1 MVRKQSY
8 NGTICVF
15 LALVLLLIMSLI
27 LVFLESAS
35 HAASASYAQML
46 QKTATGS
53 VMGEYYG
60 PLFAE
65 YGILAIDSGFD
76 TKKTD
81 SKELERRL
89 MRYMED
95 ENVWGYTCEDI
106 RVTDMKKL
114 LDNDGTEFLSQAISY
129 EKYAAA
135 EDVLDEITSRLK
147 SLGDQKAITKV
158 MEKRMDIE
166 DELAVIDKKTLE
178 LMKLIDGVNL
188 TLGAKTSSLLG
199 YDIEEWFIKK
209 LYVGENSMTGTGINN
224 PSVYE
229 NLKGR
234 YADIVDLSS
243 TYKAALKVYA
253 DKVKAISAELE
264 KIDALYTEL
273 GVCGETIKLKEE
285 EIEEKKKV
293 TEELE
298 EKIAEIEQ
306 KAASDDAEETDDTEE
321 NKTEESKPEKKPAQK
336 TEAKK
341 DDSTSK
347 EKELDA
353 LKKELAEINSSI
365 EELNEQIA
373 ELERSKADI
382 AILIE
387 ELSESIAGKQMEIDD
402 IAGNLKKVSDYVYTL
417 LTEVI
422 TKLSRVCEI
431 VDEVAEKQEKVKP
444 LIDDFE
450 GILRTVGP
458 ILSND
463 LKEEM
468 EETLDFMKAYVGYG
482 NSKITTTD
490 FDAIKKTAEYDLAL
504 LSGID
509 IEAYR
514 FTGADTYEEAMEK
527 LGRLPEDDGVFKSFS
542 YSGFSFDYSE
552 IQESALEN
560 KLVAEFEDN
569 VADGYL
575 SLFLPDNVK
584 LSDNAMLS
592 ELLPSL
598 WYEVEGEKE
607 DDLESITDGADDKGG
622 GELLSDA
629 DEGSGLSDIADL
641 VTDGFEALGSK
652 LLSSMYMRHQ
662 FKSFKNRSV
671 EGDTVLDYELEYIL
685 SGFETDKAN
694 LSAAATKIML
704 LRLAICTVY
713 TLTQKDLKAQAQ
725 TLAISIMGFTGLPF
739 LITIVKYLILFL
751 WAAAQAV
758 IETAAILRGK
768 KVPIIPNSDSF
779 CLSLAELP
787 FFATLIDEKADNFS
801 ESKLYLDYDD
811 YLLVLT
817 LLQSEKTTAAR
828 ALDIIQE
835 NIRYK
840 YNDDFLIS
848 NAVTSFSCTA
858 TFRAPYKYTGLLG
871 LTEAGAGYMVEVTDR
886 VAY

>member
-1 MVRKQSY
+1 MVKKNSC

-15 LALVLLLIMSLI
+15 LALVILLIMSLV

-35 HAASASYAQML
+35 HAASKSYAQML
-46 QKTATGS
+46 LKTSTGS
-53 VMGEYYG
+53 VLGEYYG

-76 TKKTD
+76 TKKSD

-89 MRYMED
+89 LRYMD
-95 ENVWGYTCEDI
+95 DNVWDYTCEDI
-106 RVTDMKKL
+106 RVTEMKKL
-114 LDNDGTEFLSQAISY
+114 LDENGTEFMSQAAEY
-129 EKYAAA
+129 EKYAAP

-147 SLGDQKAITKV
+147 SLGDQKTITKV

-166 DELAVIDKKTLE
+166 DELAIIDKKTLE

-188 TLGAKTSSLLG
+188 TMGAKTSSLLG
-199 YDIEEWFIKK
+199 YEIEDWFIKK
-209 LYVGENSMTGTGINN
+209 MFVGENTMTGTGINN
-224 PSVYE
+224 PSVYAR
-229 NLKGR
+229 LKDR

-243 TYKAALKVYA
+243 TYRSALSLYAGKLKALSSDM
-253 DKVKAISAELE
+253 DKLE
-264 KIDALYTEL
+264 AMQTQI
-273 GVCGETIKLKEE
+273 GVCNETIKALQKQIENTAKE
-285 EIEEKKKV
+285 IAALQ
-293 TEELE
+293 TELANLE
-298 EKIAEIEQ
+298 ENVP
-306 KAASDDAEETDDTEE
+306 DDDTEQKGKEEYEQEIAVLYADIDEFNEQIAE
-321 NKTEESKPEKKPAQK
+321 NERLIADT
-336 TEAKK
+336 T
-341 DDSTSK
+341 D
-347 EKELDA
+347 
-353 LKKELAEINSSI
+353 II
-365 EELNEQIA
+365 EELNEKIMERQLEIGEIA
-373 ELERSKADI
+373 DS
-382 AILIE
+382 
-387 ELSESIAGKQMEIDD
+387 
-402 IAGNLKKVSDYVYTL
+402 LKKVSDYTYTL
-417 LTEVI
+417 LVEVES
-422 TKLSRVCEI
+422 KLIRVCDI
-431 VDEVAEKQEKVKP
+431 VDEIAEKQEKVKP

-450 GILRTVGP
+450 SVLRTVGP
-458 ILSND
+458 VLSD
-463 LKEEM
+463 DFKQEL

-482 NSKITTTD
+482 NNKVTTTD
-490 FDAIKKTAEYDLAL
+490 FDAIKKTAEYDLNL
-504 LSGID
+504 LTGID
-509 IEAYR
+509 VEAYR
-514 FTGADTYEEAMEK
+514 FSGSDTYEEVTEK
-527 LGRLPEDDGVFKSFS
+527 LGRLPKDENIFYEFS

-560 KLVAEFEDN
+560 KLVAEFENN
-569 VADGYL
+569 VSDGYL

-584 LSDNAMLS
+584 LSDNSMLS

-598 WYEVEGEKE
+598 WYEVEGEDE
-607 DDLESITDGADDKGG
+607 ENLDDITDGADDKGG

-629 DEGSGLSDIADL
+629 DEGSGLSDIADM
-641 VTDGFEALGSK
+641 VSDGFESLGSK

-662 FKSFKNRSV
+662 FKSFKNRSA

-758 IETAAILRGK
+758 IETAAIMRGK
-768 KVPIIPNSDSF
+768 KVPVIPNSESF
-779 CLSLAELP
+779 CLTLAELP
-787 FFATLIDEKADNFS
+787 LFATLVDEKADNFA
-801 ESKLYLDYDD
+801 ESQLYLDYDD

-828 ALDIIQE
+828 AMDIIQE

-840 YNDDFLIS
+840 YNDDFLIN

-858 TFRAPYKYTGLLG
+858 TFMAPYKYTNLLG
-871 LTEAGAGYMVEVTDR
+871 LSGADAVYEIEVSDR
-886 VAY
+886 VSY

>member
-1 MVRKQSY
+1 MVKRNSC

-15 LALVLLLIMSLI
+15 LALVILLIMSLV

-35 HAASASYAQML
+35 HAASKSYAQML
-46 QKTATGS
+46 LKTSTGS
-53 VMGEYYG
+53 VLGEYYG

-76 TKKTD
+76 TKKSD

-89 MRYMED
+89 LRYMD
-95 ENVWGYTCEDI
+95 DNVWDYTCEDI
-106 RVTDMKKL
+106 RVTEMKKL
-114 LDNDGTEFLSQAISY
+114 LDENGTEFMSQAAEY
-129 EKYAAA
+129 EKYAAP

-147 SLGDQKAITKV
+147 SLGDQKTITKV

-166 DELAVIDKKTLE
+166 DELAIIDKKTLE

-188 TLGAKTSSLLG
+188 TMGAKTSSLLG
-199 YDIEEWFIKK
+199 YEIEDWFIKK
-209 LYVGENSMTGTGINN
+209 MFVGENTMTGTGINN
-224 PSVYE
+224 PSVYAR
-229 NLKGR
+229 LKDR

-243 TYKAALKVYA
+243 TYRSALSLYAGKLKALSSDM
-253 DKVKAISAELE
+253 DKLE
-264 KIDALYTEL
+264 AMQTQI
-273 GVCGETIKLKEE
+273 GVCNETIKALQKQIENTAKE
-285 EIEEKKKV
+285 IAALQ
-293 TEELE
+293 TELANLE
-298 EKIAEIEQ
+298 ENVP
-306 KAASDDAEETDDTEE
+306 DDDTEQKGKEEYEQEIADLYADIDEFNEQIAE
-321 NKTEESKPEKKPAQK
+321 NERLIADT
-336 TEAKK
+336 T
-341 DDSTSK
+341 D
-347 EKELDA
+347 
-353 LKKELAEINSSI
+353 II
-365 EELNEQIA
+365 EELNEKIMERQLEIGEIA
-373 ELERSKADI
+373 DS
-382 AILIE
+382 
-387 ELSESIAGKQMEIDD
+387 
-402 IAGNLKKVSDYVYTL
+402 LKKVSDYTYTL
-417 LTEVI
+417 LVEVESMLI
-422 TKLSRVCEI
+422 RVCDI
-431 VDEVAEKQEKVKP
+431 VDEIAEKQEKVKP

-450 GILRTVGP
+450 SVLRTVGTV
-458 ILSND
+458 LSD
-463 LKEEM
+463 DFKQEL

-482 NSKITTTD
+482 NNKVTTTD
-490 FDAIKKTAEYDLAL
+490 FDAIKKTAEYDLNL
-504 LSGID
+504 LTGID
-509 IEAYR
+509 VEAYR
-514 FTGADTYEEAMEK
+514 FSGSDTYEEVTEK
-527 LGRLPEDDGVFKSFS
+527 LGRLPKDENIFYEFS

-560 KLVAEFEDN
+560 KLVAEFENN
-569 VADGYL
+569 VSDGYL

-584 LSDNAMLS
+584 LSDNSMLS

-598 WYEVEGEKE
+598 WYEVEGEDEE
-607 DDLESITDGADDKGG
+607 DLDDITDGADDKGG

-629 DEGSGLSDIADL
+629 DERSGLSDIADM
-641 VTDGFEALGSK
+641 VSDGFESLGSK

-662 FKSFKNRSV
+662 FKSFKNRSA

-758 IETAAILRGK
+758 IETAAIMRGK
-768 KVPIIPNSDSF
+768 KVPVIPNSESF
-779 CLSLAELP
+779 CLTLAELP
-787 FFATLIDEKADNFS
+787 LFATLVDEKADNFA
-801 ESKLYLDYDD
+801 ESQLYLDYDD

-828 ALDIIQE
+828 AMDIIQE

-840 YNDDFLIS
+840 YNDDFLIN

-858 TFRAPYKYTGLLG
+858 TFMAPYKYTNLLG
-871 LTEAGAGYMVEVTDR
+871 LSGADAVYEIEVSDR
-886 VAY
+886 VSY

>member
-1 MVRKQSY
+1 MVKKNSC

-15 LALVLLLIMSLI
+15 LALVILLIMSLV

-35 HAASASYAQML
+35 HAASKSYAQML
-46 QKTATGS
+46 LKTSTGS
-53 VMGEYYG
+53 VLGEYYG

-76 TKKTD
+76 TKKSD

-89 MRYMED
+89 LRYMD
-95 ENVWGYTCEDI
+95 DNVWDYTCEDI
-106 RVTDMKKL
+106 RVTEMKKL
-114 LDNDGTEFLSQAISY
+114 LDENGTEFMSQAAEY
-129 EKYAAA
+129 EKYAAP

-147 SLGDQKAITKV
+147 SLGDQKTITKV

-166 DELAVIDKKTLE
+166 DELAIIDKKTLE

-188 TLGAKTSSLLG
+188 TMGAKTSSLLG
-199 YDIEEWFIKK
+199 YEIEDWFIKK
-209 LYVGENSMTGTGINN
+209 MFVGENTMTGTGINN
-224 PSVYE
+224 PSVYAR
-229 NLKGR
+229 LKDR

-243 TYKAALKVYA
+243 TYRSALSLYAGKLKALSSDM
-253 DKVKAISAELE
+253 DKLE
-264 KIDALYTEL
+264 AMQTQI
-273 GVCGETIKLKEE
+273 GVCNETIKALQKQIENTAKE
-285 EIEEKKKV
+285 IAALQ
-293 TEELE
+293 TELANLE
-298 EKIAEIEQ
+298 ENVPN
-306 KAASDDAEETDDTEE
+306 DDTEQKGKEEYEQEIAVLYADIDEFNEQIAE
-321 NKTEESKPEKKPAQK
+321 NERLIADT
-336 TEAKK
+336 T
-341 DDSTSK
+341 D
-347 EKELDA
+347 
-353 LKKELAEINSSI
+353 II
-365 EELNEQIA
+365 EELNEKIMERQLEIGEIA
-373 ELERSKADI
+373 DSLR
-382 AILIE
+382 
-387 ELSESIAGKQMEIDD
+387 
-402 IAGNLKKVSDYVYTL
+402 KVSDYTYTL
-417 LTEVI
+417 LVEVES
-422 TKLSRVCEI
+422 KLIRVCDI
-431 VDEVAEKQEKVKP
+431 VDEIAEKQEKVKP

-450 GILRTVGP
+450 SVLRTVGP
-458 ILSND
+458 VLSD
-463 LKEEM
+463 DFKQEL

-482 NSKITTTD
+482 NNKVTTTD
-490 FDAIKKTAEYDLAL
+490 FDAIKKTAEYDLNL
-504 LSGID
+504 LTGID
-509 IEAYR
+509 VEAYR
-514 FTGADTYEEAMEK
+514 FSGSDTYEEVTEK
-527 LGRLPEDDGVFKSFS
+527 LGRLPKDENIFYEFS

-560 KLVAEFEDN
+560 KLVAEFENN
-569 VADGYL
+569 VSDGYL

-584 LSDNAMLS
+584 LSDNSMLS

-598 WYEVEGEKE
+598 WYEVEGEDE
-607 DDLESITDGADDKGG
+607 ENLDDITDGADDKGG

-629 DEGSGLSDIADL
+629 DEGSGLSDIADM
-641 VTDGFEALGSK
+641 VSDGFESLGSK

-662 FKSFKNRSV
+662 FKSFKNRSA

-758 IETAAILRGK
+758 IETAAIMRGK
-768 KVPIIPNSDSF
+768 KVPVIPNSESF
-779 CLSLAELP
+779 CLTLAELP
-787 FFATLIDEKADNFS
+787 LFATLVDEKADNFA
-801 ESKLYLDYDD
+801 ESQLYLDYDD

-828 ALDIIQE
+828 AMDIIQE

-840 YNDDFLIS
+840 YNDDFLIN

-858 TFRAPYKYTGLLG
+858 TFMAPYKYTNLLG
-871 LTEAGAGYMVEVTDR
+871 LSGADAVYEIEVSDR
-886 VAY
+886 VSY

>member
-1 MVRKQSY
+1 MVKKNSC

-15 LALVLLLIMSLI
+15 LALVILLIMSLV

-35 HAASASYAQML
+35 HAASKSYAQML
-46 QKTATGS
+46 LKTSTGS
-53 VMGEYYG
+53 VLGEYYG

-76 TKKTD
+76 TKKSD

-89 MRYMED
+89 LRYMD
-95 ENVWGYTCEDI
+95 DNVWDYTCEDI
-106 RVTDMKKL
+106 RVTEMKKL
-114 LDNDGTEFLSQAISY
+114 LDENGTEFMSQAAEY
-129 EKYAAA
+129 EKYAAP

-147 SLGDQKAITKV
+147 SLGDQKTITKV

-166 DELAVIDKKTLE
+166 DELAIIDKKTLE

-188 TLGAKTSSLLG
+188 TMGAKTSSLLG
-199 YDIEEWFIKK
+199 YEIEDWFIKK
-209 LYVGENSMTGTGINN
+209 MFVGENTMTGTGINN
-224 PSVYE
+224 PSVYAR
-229 NLKGR
+229 LKDR

-243 TYKAALKVYA
+243 TYRSALSLYAGKLKALSSDM
-253 DKVKAISAELE
+253 DKLE
-264 KIDALYTEL
+264 AMQTQI
-273 GVCGETIKLKEE
+273 GVCNETIKALQKQIENTAKE
-285 EIEEKKKV
+285 IAALQ
-293 TEELE
+293 TELANLE
-298 EKIAEIEQ
+298 ENVP
-306 KAASDDAEETDDTEE
+306 DDDTEQKGKEEYEQEIADLYADIDEFNEQIAE
-321 NKTEESKPEKKPAQK
+321 NERLIADT
-336 TEAKK
+336 T
-341 DDSTSK
+341 D
-347 EKELDA
+347 
-353 LKKELAEINSSI
+353 II
-365 EELNEQIA
+365 EELNEKIMERQLEIGEIA
-373 ELERSKADI
+373 DS
-382 AILIE
+382 
-387 ELSESIAGKQMEIDD
+387 
-402 IAGNLKKVSDYVYTL
+402 LKKVSDYTYTL
-417 LTEVI
+417 LVEVES
-422 TKLSRVCEI
+422 KLIRVCDI
-431 VDEVAEKQEKVKP
+431 VDEIAEKQEKVKP

-450 GILRTVGP
+450 SVLRTVGP
-458 ILSND
+458 VLSD
-463 LKEEM
+463 DFKQEL

-482 NSKITTTD
+482 NNKVTTTD
-490 FDAIKKTAEYDLAL
+490 FDAIKKTAEYDLNL
-504 LSGID
+504 LTGID
-509 IEAYR
+509 VEAYR
-514 FTGADTYEEAMEK
+514 FSGSDTYEEVTEK
-527 LGRLPEDDGVFKSFS
+527 LGRLPKDENIFYEFS

-560 KLVAEFEDN
+560 KLVAEFENN
-569 VADGYL
+569 VSDGYL

-584 LSDNAMLS
+584 LSDNSMLS

-598 WYEVEGEKE
+598 WYEVEGEDE
-607 DDLESITDGADDKGG
+607 ENLDDITDGADDKGG

-629 DEGSGLSDIADL
+629 DEGSGLSDIADM
-641 VTDGFEALGSK
+641 VSDGFESLGSK

-662 FKSFKNRSV
+662 FKSFKNRSA

-758 IETAAILRGK
+758 IETAAIMRGK
-768 KVPIIPNSDSF
+768 KVPVIPNSESF
-779 CLSLAELP
+779 CLTLAELP
-787 FFATLIDEKADNFS
+787 LFATLVDEKADNFA
-801 ESKLYLDYDD
+801 ESQLYLDYDD

-828 ALDIIQE
+828 AMDIIQE

-840 YNDDFLIS
+840 YNDDFLIN

-858 TFRAPYKYTGLLG
+858 TFMAPYKYTNLLG
-871 LTEAGAGYMVEVTDR
+871 LSGADAVYEIEVSDR
-886 VAY
+886 VSY

>member
-1 MVRKQSY
+1 MVKRNSC

-15 LALVLLLIMSLI
+15 LALVILLIMSLV

-35 HAASASYAQML
+35 HAASKSYAQML
-46 QKTATGS
+46 LKTSTGS
-53 VMGEYYG
+53 VLGEYYG

-76 TKKTD
+76 TKKSD

-89 MRYMED
+89 LRYMD
-95 ENVWGYTCEDI
+95 DNVWDYTCEDI
-106 RVTDMKKL
+106 RVTEMKKL
-114 LDNDGTEFLSQAISY
+114 LDENGTEFMSQAAEY
-129 EKYAAA
+129 EKYAAP

-147 SLGDQKAITKV
+147 SLGDQKTITKV

-166 DELAVIDKKTLE
+166 DELAIIDKKTLE

-188 TLGAKTSSLLG
+188 TMGAKTSSLLG
-199 YDIEEWFIKK
+199 YEIEDWFIKK
-209 LYVGENSMTGTGINN
+209 MFVGENTMTGTGINN
-224 PSVYE
+224 PSVYAR
-229 NLKGR
+229 LKDR

-243 TYKAALKVYA
+243 TYRSALSLYAGKLKALSSDM
-253 DKVKAISAELE
+253 DKLE
-264 KIDALYTEL
+264 AMQTQI
-273 GVCGETIKLKEE
+273 GVCNETIKALQKQIENTAKE
-285 EIEEKKKV
+285 IAALQ
-293 TEELE
+293 TELANLE
-298 EKIAEIEQ
+298 ENVP
-306 KAASDDAEETDDTEE
+306 DDDTEQKGKEEYEQEIADLYADIDEFNEQIAE
-321 NKTEESKPEKKPAQK
+321 NERLIADT
-336 TEAKK
+336 T
-341 DDSTSK
+341 D
-347 EKELDA
+347 
-353 LKKELAEINSSI
+353 II
-365 EELNEQIA
+365 EELNEKIMERQLEIGEIA
-373 ELERSKADI
+373 DS
-382 AILIE
+382 
-387 ELSESIAGKQMEIDD
+387 
-402 IAGNLKKVSDYVYTL
+402 LKKVSDYTYTL
-417 LTEVI
+417 LVEVES
-422 TKLSRVCEI
+422 KLIRVCDI
-431 VDEVAEKQEKVKP
+431 VDEIAEKQEKVKP

-450 GILRTVGP
+450 SVLRTVGP
-458 ILSND
+458 VLSD
-463 LKEEM
+463 DFKQEL

-482 NSKITTTD
+482 NNKVTTTD
-490 FDAIKKTAEYDLAL
+490 FDAIKKTAEYDLNL
-504 LSGID
+504 LTGID
-509 IEAYR
+509 VEAYR
-514 FTGADTYEEAMEK
+514 FSGSDTYEEVNEK
-527 LGRLPEDDGVFKSFS
+527 LGRLPKDENIFYEFS

-560 KLVAEFEDN
+560 KLVAEFENN
-569 VADGYL
+569 VSDGYL

-584 LSDNAMLS
+584 LSDNSMLS

-598 WYEVEGEKE
+598 WYEVEGEDEE
-607 DDLESITDGADDKGG
+607 DLDDITDGADDKGG

-629 DEGSGLSDIADL
+629 DEGSGLSDIADM
-641 VTDGFEALGSK
+641 VSDGFESLGSK

-662 FKSFKNRSV
+662 FKSFKNRSA

-758 IETAAILRGK
+758 IETAAIMRGK
-768 KVPIIPNSDSF
+768 KVPVIPNSESF
-779 CLSLAELP
+779 CLTLAELP
-787 FFATLIDEKADNFS
+787 LFATLVDEKADNFA
-801 ESKLYLDYDD
+801 ESQLYLDYDD

-828 ALDIIQE
+828 AMDIIQE

-840 YNDDFLIS
+840 YNDDFLIN

-858 TFRAPYKYTGLLG
+858 TFMAPYKYTNLLG
-871 LTEAGAGYMVEVTDR
+871 LSGADAVYEIEVSDR
-886 VAY
+886 VSY

>member
-1 MVRKQSY
+1 
-8 NGTICVF
+8 
-15 LALVLLLIMSLI
+15 MSLI

-46 QKTATGS
+46 LKTSTGS
-53 VMGEYYG
+53 VLGEYYG
-60 PLFAE
+60 PLFEE
-65 YGILAIDSGFD
+65 YGIFAIDSGFD

-89 MRYMED
+89 MRYMD
-95 ENVWGYTCEDI
+95 DNVWGYTCEDLK
-106 RVTDMKKL
+106 VTDMRKL
-114 LDNDGTEFLSQAISY
+114 LDSDGSEFISQAVAY

-209 LYVGENSMTGTGINN
+209 LYVGDNSMTGTGINN

-229 NLKGR
+229 HLKGK

-243 TYKAALKVYA
+243 TYKAALRLYA
-253 DKVKAISAELE
+253 DKVKAISAQMA
-264 KIDALYTEL
+264 KIDSLTAEL
-273 GVCGETIKLKEE
+273 GVCSETIKSLDE
-285 EIEEKKKV
+285 EIEEKKKAA
-293 TEELE
+293 EELE
-298 EKIAEIEQ
+298 DKIASLSEND
-306 KAASDDAEETDDTEE
+306 SAEYE
-321 NKTEESKPEKKPAQK
+321 
-336 TEAKK
+336 
-341 DDSTSK
+341 
-347 EKELDA
+347 
-353 LKKELAEINSSI
+353 KELAELNTSIAETEEQIADLERQKADIYIEI
-365 EELNEQIA
+365 EELTELIA
-373 ELERSKADI
+373 E
-382 AILIE
+382 
-387 ELSESIAGKQMEIDD
+387 KQTEIDD
-402 IAGNLKKVSDYVYTL
+402 VSGNLKKVSDYVYTL
-417 LTEVI
+417 LSEVNA
-422 TKLSRVCEI
+422 KLARVCEI
-431 VDEVAEKQEKVKP
+431 VDEIAAKQEKVKP

-450 GILRTVGP
+450 GVLRTVGP
-458 ILSND
+458 ILTDD
-463 LKEEM
+463 LKEEL

-490 FDAIKKTAEYDLAL
+490 FDAIKKTAEYDLDL
-504 LSGID
+504 LSKLD

-514 FTGADTYEEAMEK
+514 FLGSDTYEEAMDK
-527 LGRLPEDDGVFKSFS
+527 LSRLPADESIFTAFS

-560 KLVAEFEDN
+560 KLVEEFENN
-569 VADGYL
+569 VSDGYL

-584 LSDNAMLS
+584 LSENSMLS

-598 WYEVEGEKE
+598 WYEVGGGGDEASL
-607 DDLESITDGADDKGG
+607 DDITNGADDKGG

-629 DEGSGLSDIADL
+629 DEGSGLSDIADM
-641 VTDGFEALGSK
+641 VTDGFEAFGEK

-725 TLAISIMGFTGLPF
+725 ALAISIMGFTGLPF

-758 IETAAILRGK
+758 IETAAIMRGK
-768 KVPIIPNSDSF
+768 KVPIIPNSESF
-779 CLSLAELP
+779 CLTLAELP
-787 FFATLIDEKADNFS
+787 LFAVLIDEKADNFS
-801 ESKLYLDYDD
+801 ESQLYLDYDD

-828 ALDIIQE
+828 ALDVIQE

-848 NAVTSFSCTA
+848 NAVTAFSCTA
-858 TFRAPYKYTGLLG
+858 TFRAPYRYTALLG
-871 LTEAGAGYMVEVTDR
+871 FTEPGAGYTVEVTDR

>member
-1 MVRKQSY
+1 MVKRNSC

-15 LALVLLLIMSLI
+15 LALVILLIMSLV

-35 HAASASYAQML
+35 HAASKSYAQML
-46 QKTATGS
+46 LKTSTGS
-53 VMGEYYG
+53 VLGEYYG

-76 TKKTD
+76 TKKSD

-89 MRYMED
+89 LRYMD
-95 ENVWGYTCEDI
+95 DNVWDYTCEDI
-106 RVTDMKKL
+106 RVTEMKKL
-114 LDNDGTEFLSQAISY
+114 LDENGTEFMSQAAEY
-129 EKYAAA
+129 EKYAAP

-147 SLGDQKAITKV
+147 SLGDQKTITKV

-166 DELAVIDKKTLE
+166 DELAIIDKKTLE

-188 TLGAKTSSLLG
+188 TMGAKTSSLLG
-199 YDIEEWFIKK
+199 YEIEDWFIKK
-209 LYVGENSMTGTGINN
+209 MFVGENTMTGTGINN
-224 PSVYE
+224 PSVYAR
-229 NLKGR
+229 LKDR

-243 TYKAALKVYA
+243 TYRSALSLYAGKLKALSSDM
-253 DKVKAISAELE
+253 DKLE
-264 KIDALYTEL
+264 AMQTQI
-273 GVCGETIKLKEE
+273 GVCNETIKALQKQIENTAKE
-285 EIEEKKKV
+285 IAALQ
-293 TEELE
+293 TELANLE
-298 EKIAEIEQ
+298 ENVP
-306 KAASDDAEETDDTEE
+306 DDDTEQKGKEEYEQGIADLYADIDEFNEQIAE
-321 NKTEESKPEKKPAQK
+321 NERLIADT
-336 TEAKK
+336 T
-341 DDSTSK
+341 D
-347 EKELDA
+347 
-353 LKKELAEINSSI
+353 II
-365 EELNEQIA
+365 EELNEKITERQLEIGEIA
-373 ELERSKADI
+373 DS
-382 AILIE
+382 
-387 ELSESIAGKQMEIDD
+387 
-402 IAGNLKKVSDYVYTL
+402 LKKVSDYTYTL
-417 LTEVI
+417 LVEVES
-422 TKLSRVCEI
+422 KLIRVCDI
-431 VDEVAEKQEKVKP
+431 VDEIAEKQEKVKP

-450 GILRTVGP
+450 SVLMTIGP
-458 ILSND
+458 VLSD
-463 LKEEM
+463 DFKQEL

-482 NSKITTTD
+482 NNKVTTTD
-490 FDAIKKTAEYDLAL
+490 FDAIKKTAEYDLNL
-504 LSGID
+504 LTGID
-509 IEAYR
+509 VEAYR
-514 FTGADTYEEAMEK
+514 FSGSDTYEEVTEK
-527 LGRLPEDDGVFKSFS
+527 LGRLPKDENIFYEFS

-560 KLVAEFEDN
+560 KLVAEFENN
-569 VADGYL
+569 VSDGYL

-584 LSDNAMLS
+584 LSDNSMLS

-598 WYEVEGEKE
+598 WYEVEGEDEE
-607 DDLESITDGADDKGG
+607 DLDDITDGADDKGG

-629 DEGSGLSDIADL
+629 DEGSGLSDIADM
-641 VTDGFEALGSK
+641 VSDGFESLGSK

-662 FKSFKNRSV
+662 FKSFKNRSA

-758 IETAAILRGK
+758 IETAAIMRGK
-768 KVPIIPNSDSF
+768 KVPVIPNSESF
-779 CLSLAELP
+779 CLTLAELP
-787 FFATLIDEKADNFS
+787 LFATLVDEKADNFA
-801 ESKLYLDYDD
+801 ESQLYLDYDD

-828 ALDIIQE
+828 AMDIIQE

-840 YNDDFLIS
+840 YNDDFLIN

-858 TFRAPYKYTGLLG
+858 TFMAPYKYTNLLG
-871 LTEAGAGYMVEVTDR
+871 LSGADAVYEIEVSDR
-886 VAY
+886 VSY

>member
-1 MVRKQSY
+1 MVKRNSC

-15 LALVLLLIMSLI
+15 LALVILLIMSLV

-35 HAASASYAQML
+35 HAASKSYAQML
-46 QKTATGS
+46 LKTSTGS
-53 VMGEYYG
+53 VLGEYYG

-76 TKKTD
+76 TKKSD

-89 MRYMED
+89 LRYMD
-95 ENVWGYTCEDI
+95 DNVWDYTCEDI
-106 RVTDMKKL
+106 RVTEMKKL
-114 LDNDGTEFLSQAISY
+114 LDENGTEFMSQAAEY
-129 EKYAAA
+129 EKYAAP

-147 SLGDQKAITKV
+147 SLGDQKTITKV

-166 DELAVIDKKTLE
+166 DELAIIDKKTLE

-188 TLGAKTSSLLG
+188 TMGAKTSSLLG
-199 YDIEEWFIKK
+199 YEIEDWFIKK
-209 LYVGENSMTGTGINN
+209 MFVGENTMTGTGINN
-224 PSVYE
+224 PSVYAW
-229 NLKGR
+229 LKDR

-243 TYKAALKVYA
+243 TYRSALSLYAGKLKALSSDM
-253 DKVKAISAELE
+253 DKLE
-264 KIDALYTEL
+264 AMQTQI
-273 GVCGETIKLKEE
+273 GVCNETIKALQKQIENTAKE
-285 EIEEKKKV
+285 IAV
-293 TEELE
+293 LQTELANLE
-298 EKIAEIEQ
+298 ENVP
-306 KAASDDAEETDDTEE
+306 DDDTEQKGKEEYEQEIADLYADIDEFNEQIAE
-321 NKTEESKPEKKPAQK
+321 NERLIADT
-336 TEAKK
+336 T
-341 DDSTSK
+341 D
-347 EKELDA
+347 
-353 LKKELAEINSSI
+353 II
-365 EELNEQIA
+365 EELNEKIMERQLEIGEIA
-373 ELERSKADI
+373 DS
-382 AILIE
+382 
-387 ELSESIAGKQMEIDD
+387 
-402 IAGNLKKVSDYVYTL
+402 LKKVSDYTYTL
-417 LTEVI
+417 LVEVES
-422 TKLSRVCEI
+422 KLIRVCDI
-431 VDEVAEKQEKVKP
+431 VDEIAEKQEKVKP

-450 GILRTVGP
+450 SVLRTIGP
-458 ILSND
+458 VLSD
-463 LKEEM
+463 DFKQEL

-482 NSKITTTD
+482 NNKVTTTD
-490 FDAIKKTAEYDLAL
+490 FDAIKKTAEYDLNL
-504 LSGID
+504 LTGID
-509 IEAYR
+509 VEAYR
-514 FTGADTYEEAMEK
+514 FSGSDTYEEVNEK
-527 LGRLPEDDGVFKSFS
+527 LGRLPKNENIFYEFS

-560 KLVAEFEDN
+560 KLVAEFENN
-569 VADGYL
+569 VSDGYL

-584 LSDNAMLS
+584 LSDNSMLS

-598 WYEVEGEKE
+598 WYEVEGEDEE
-607 DDLESITDGADDKGG
+607 DLDDITDGADDKGG

-629 DEGSGLSDIADL
+629 DEGSGLSDIADM
-641 VTDGFEALGSK
+641 VSDGFESLGSK

-662 FKSFKNRSV
+662 FKSFKNRSA

-758 IETAAILRGK
+758 IETAAIMRGK
-768 KVPIIPNSDSF
+768 KVPVIPNSESF
-779 CLSLAELP
+779 CLTLAELP
-787 FFATLIDEKADNFS
+787 LFATLVDEKADNFA
-801 ESKLYLDYDD
+801 ESQLYLDYDD

-828 ALDIIQE
+828 AMDIIQE

-840 YNDDFLIS
+840 YNDDFLIN

-858 TFRAPYKYTGLLG
+858 TFMAPYKYTNLLG
-871 LTEAGAGYMVEVTDR
+871 LSGADAVYEIEVSDR
-886 VAY
+886 VSY

>member
-1 MVRKQSY
+1 MVKRNSC

-15 LALVLLLIMSLI
+15 LALVILLIMSLV

-35 HAASASYAQML
+35 HAASKSYAQML
-46 QKTATGS
+46 LKTSTGS
-53 VMGEYYG
+53 VLGEYYG

-76 TKKTD
+76 TKKSD

-89 MRYMED
+89 LRYMD
-95 ENVWGYTCEDI
+95 DNVWDYTCEDI
-106 RVTDMKKL
+106 RVTEMKKL
-114 LDNDGTEFLSQAISY
+114 LDENGTEFMSQAAEY
-129 EKYAAA
+129 EKYAAP

-147 SLGDQKAITKV
+147 SLGDQKTITKV

-166 DELAVIDKKTLE
+166 DELAIIDKKTLE

-188 TLGAKTSSLLG
+188 TMGAKTSSLLG
-199 YDIEEWFIKK
+199 YEIEDWFIKK
-209 LYVGENSMTGTGINN
+209 MFVGENTMTGTGINN
-224 PSVYE
+224 PSVYAR
-229 NLKGR
+229 LKDR

-243 TYKAALKVYA
+243 TYRSALSLYAGKLKALSSDM
-253 DKVKAISAELE
+253 DKLE
-264 KIDALYTEL
+264 AMQTQI
-273 GVCGETIKLKEE
+273 GVCNETIKALQKQIENTAKE
-285 EIEEKKKV
+285 IAALQ
-293 TEELE
+293 TELANLE
-298 EKIAEIEQ
+298 ENVP
-306 KAASDDAEETDDTEE
+306 DDDTEQKGKEEYEQEIADLYADIDEFNEQIAE
-321 NKTEESKPEKKPAQK
+321 NERLIADT
-336 TEAKK
+336 T
-341 DDSTSK
+341 D
-347 EKELDA
+347 
-353 LKKELAEINSSI
+353 II
-365 EELNEQIA
+365 EELNEKIMERQLEIGEIA
-373 ELERSKADI
+373 DS
-382 AILIE
+382 
-387 ELSESIAGKQMEIDD
+387 
-402 IAGNLKKVSDYVYTL
+402 LKKVSDYTYTL
-417 LTEVI
+417 LVEVES
-422 TKLSRVCEI
+422 KLIRVCDI
-431 VDEVAEKQEKVKP
+431 VDEIAEKQEKVKP

-450 GILRTVGP
+450 SVLRTIGP
-458 ILSND
+458 VLSD
-463 LKEEM
+463 DFKQEL

-482 NSKITTTD
+482 NNKVTTTD
-490 FDAIKKTAEYDLAL
+490 FDAIKKTVEYDLNL
-504 LSGID
+504 LTGID
-509 IEAYR
+509 VEAYR
-514 FTGADTYEEAMEK
+514 FSGSDTYEEVTEK
-527 LGRLPEDDGVFKSFS
+527 LGRLPKDENIFYEFS

-560 KLVAEFEDN
+560 KLVAEFENN
-569 VADGYL
+569 VSDGYL

-584 LSDNAMLS
+584 LSDNSMLS

-598 WYEVEGEKE
+598 WYEVEGEDEE
-607 DDLESITDGADDKGG
+607 DLDDITDGADDKGG

-629 DEGSGLSDIADL
+629 DEGSGLSDIADM
-641 VTDGFEALGSK
+641 VSDGFESLGSK

-662 FKSFKNRSV
+662 FKSFKNRSA

-758 IETAAILRGK
+758 IETAAIMRGK
-768 KVPIIPNSDSF
+768 KVPVIPNSESF
-779 CLSLAELP
+779 CLTLAELP
-787 FFATLIDEKADNFS
+787 LFATLVDEKADNFA
-801 ESKLYLDYDD
+801 ESQLYLDYDD

-828 ALDIIQE
+828 AMDIIQE

-840 YNDDFLIS
+840 YNDDFLIN

-858 TFRAPYKYTGLLG
+858 TFMAPYKYTNLLG
-871 LTEAGAGYMVEVTDR
+871 LSGADAVYEIEVSDR
-886 VAY
+886 VSY